1 MSLSLLGAIGQ
12 RKHEPPSARSLTDAM
27 LIPEFAKAY
36 EDNFSVYRV
45 RKMWKAMQRAG
56 WDIGRD
62 KTARF
67 V

>member
-1 MSLSLLGAIGQ
+1 
-12 RKHEPPSARSLTDAM
+12 M
-27 LIPEFAKAY
+27 LIPELAKVY